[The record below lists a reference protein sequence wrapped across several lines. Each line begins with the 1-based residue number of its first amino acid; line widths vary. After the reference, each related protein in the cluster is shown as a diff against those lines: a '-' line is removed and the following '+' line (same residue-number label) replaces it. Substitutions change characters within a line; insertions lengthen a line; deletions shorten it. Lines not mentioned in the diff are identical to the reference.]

1 MEERREGVMED
12 LKEMRMELRVMKMDL
27 NAMRRSLEEIETW
40 VKEGIA
46 GTREEREV
54 RRERGIE
61 WNKGGGESKE
71 ERRREAGDS
80 VEVGDGGVKA
90 EGEKEEGS
98 WMEDRGGFSDKWR
111 DVGGGLRGRKRGEER
126 RVKKI

>member
-1 MEERREGVMED
+1 MEGRREGVMED
-12 LKEMRMELRVMKMDL
+12 LKKMRIELRVMKMDL

-46 GTREEREV
+46 GTREEREI
-54 RRERGIE
+54 RRGRGIE
-61 WNKGGGESKE
+61 RNKGEGGEGEE

-98 WMEDRGGFSDKWR
+98 WMEDCGGFSDKWR
-111 DVGGGLRGRKRGEER
+111 DVGGRLSGRKEREEKRGE
-126 RVKKI
+126 

>member
-1 MEERREGVMED
+1 MEGRRESVMED
-12 LKEMRMELRVMKMDL
+12 LKEMRMELRVMKINL
-27 NAMRRSLEEIETW
+27 NAMRRSLVEIKTW

-54 RRERGIE
+54 RRGRGIE
-61 WNKGGGESKE
+61 RNKGGGEGKE

-80 VEVGDGGVKA
+80 VEVGDGGVKV

-111 DVGGGLRGRKRGEER
+111 DVGGGLSGRKETGEKRGE
-126 RVKKI
+126 

>member
-1 MEERREGVMED
+1 MEGRREGVMED
-12 LKEMRMELRVMKMDL
+12 LKEMRMELRVMKMDS

-54 RRERGIE
+54 RRGRGIE
-61 WNKGGGESKE
+61 RNKGEGGEGKE
-71 ERRREAGDS
+71 ERRREARDS

-98 WMEDRGGFSDKWR
+98 WMEDRGGFSDKGR
-111 DVGGGLRGRKRGEER
+111 DVGGGLSGRKERGEKRGE
-126 RVKKI
+126 